1 MELLLSTLASG
12 LSQGGIYAL
21 IGVGLSLIFG
31 AMHVVN
37 LAHGEVLVAG
47 ALLTYIAASAG
58 LPLPLAIFL
67 GSALGALLGLF
78 LFLLLLPARREPPLS
93 SMVITYG
100 AALILLYGIL
110 ELFGANLRTLAYQEW
125 VKPVILGPIRLA
137 LGELLTTGIA
147 LLAVAGVSWFLT
159 KTWMGLGVRALAQH
173 REAAISLGI
182 PPLSAEASAFALGAA
197 LAALAGSL
205 LVAVQPISPVAAPLF
220 TVKAFVV
227 VVLAGLLSPSGVALA
242 GLLLGTVES
251 LSTLLNPALGELL
264 TFSVFILILL
274 FKPEGLFGKR
284 RRA

>member
-1 MELLLSTLASG
+1 
-12 LSQGGIYAL
+12 
-21 IGVGLSLIFG
+21 VGLSLIFG

-182 PPLSAEASAFALGAA
+182 PPLSAEASAFALGSA